1 MQRNNRSVEQLVEEQ
16 LQKWNQRGKERT
28 KAGIKAGPVIT
39 ISREPGCGG
48 TEIAKHLAQQLDMD
62 LFGGQI
68 IQKVAESLEMSEKV
82 IKSLDEKEMTKR
94 DDWLTALFET
104 RHLWPD
110 RYLHHLTK
118 VIGTIGRCG
127 NAVILGRGANYILP
141 QEHTFRVR
149 FIAPMDIKL
158 ANVLRTTPEEAKK
171 YVLKTESGRQAFI
184 RQYFHADITDPG
196 HYDMVINM
204 GKLST
209 DGAVDAVKA
218 AFLSWKAAMNS

>member
-1 MQRNNRSVEQLVEEQ
+1 MQMKNRSVEKLVEEP
-16 LQKWNQRGKERT
+16 LQKWNHRGKERK

-48 TEIAKHLAQQLDMD
+48 AKIAKHLVQQLDMD

-68 IQKVAESLEMSEKV
+68 IQKVAESVEMSEKV
-82 IKSLDEKEMTKR
+82 VKSLDEKEMTKR

-110 RYLHHLTK
+110 RYLYHLTK

-141 QEHTFRVR
+141 QQHTFRVR
-149 FIAPMDIKL
+149 FIAPVDVKL

-171 YVLKTESGRQAFI
+171 YILKTESGRQAFI

-209 DGAVDAVKA
+209 NGAVDAVKA
-218 AFLSWKAAMNS
+218 AFLSWKAAANL

>member
-1 MQRNNRSVEQLVEEQ
+1 MKNRSVEQLVEEQ
-16 LQKWNQRGKERT
+16 LQKWNQRGKERK

-48 TEIAKHLAQQLDMD
+48 TKIAKHLAQQFDMD
-62 LFGGQI
+62 IFGGQI
-68 IQKVAESLEMSEKV
+68 IQKVAESVEMSEKV
-82 IKSLDEKEMTKR
+82 VKSLDEKEMTKR
-94 DDWLTALFET
+94 DDYLTALFET

-149 FIAPMDIKL
+149 FIAPMDVKL
-158 ANVLRTTPEEAKK
+158 ENALRTTPEEAKK

-184 RQYFHADITDPG
+184 RQYFNADITDPG

-204 GKLST
+204 DKLNT
-209 DGAVDAVKA
+209 AGAVDAVKA
-218 AFLSWKAAMNS
+218 AFLSWKAAANL

>member
-1 MQRNNRSVEQLVEEQ
+1 MQKKSRSVEHLVEEQ
-16 LQKWNQRGKERT
+16 LQKWNLRGKERV
-28 KAGIKAGPVIT
+28 KAGVKAGPVIT

-68 IQKVAESLEMSEKV
+68 IQKVAESVEMSAKV
-82 IKSLDEKEMTKR
+82 INALDEKEMTKR
-94 DDWLTALFET
+94 DDWLTSLFET

-110 RYLHHLTK
+110 RYLYHLTK

-149 FIAPMDIKL
+149 FIAPTDVKL
-158 ANVLRTTPEEAKK
+158 KNVLRTTPEEAEK
-171 YVLKTESGRQAFI
+171 YVLKTESERRAFV
-184 RQYFHADITDPG
+184 RQYFHTDLTDPG
-196 HYDMVINM
+196 HYDMIINM
-204 GKLST
+204 GKIPVG
-209 DGAVDAVKA
+209 GAVDTVKA
-218 AFLSWKAAMNS
+218 AFLSWKAVAKF

>member
-1 MQRNNRSVEQLVEEQ
+1 MQKQNRSVEQLVEEQ
-16 LQKWNQRGKERT
+16 LQKWNLRDKERA

-48 TEIAKHLAQQLDMD
+48 TAIAKYLAQQLDLD

-68 IQKVAESLEMSEKV
+68 IQKVAESVEMSEKV
-82 IKSLDEKEMTKR
+82 INSLDEKEMTKR

-110 RYLHHLTK
+110 RYLYHLTK

-141 QEHTFRVR
+141 QDHTFRVR
-149 FIAPMDIKL
+149 FIAPMDVKL
-158 ANVLRTTPEEAKK
+158 KNVMRTTPEEAEQ
-171 YVLKTESGRQAFI
+171 YILKTESERRAFI
-184 RQYFHADITDPG
+184 RQYFHTDLTDPG
-196 HYDMVINM
+196 HYDMIVNM
-204 GKLST
+204 GKIPI

-218 AFLSWKAAMNS
+218 AFLSWKAAAKI

>member
-1 MQRNNRSVEQLVEEQ
+1 MQRKNRSVESLVEEQ
-16 LQKWNQRGKERT
+16 LQKWNLGGKER
-28 KAGIKAGPVIT
+28 IKKGAKISPTIT

-48 TEIAKHLAQQLDMD
+48 SDIAKGLAQQLGMD
-62 LFGGQI
+62 LMGGRI
-68 IQKVAESLEMSEKV
+68 IQKVAESAEMSEKV

-141 QEHTFRVR
+141 QANTFRIR
-149 FIAPMDIKL
+149 FIAPMDLKL
-158 ANVLRTTPEEAKK
+158 KNVLRTTQEEAEK
-171 YVLKTESGRQAFI
+171 YILNKEAERRAFI
-184 RQYFHADITDPG
+184 RQYFHADLTDPS
-196 HYDMVINM
+196 HYDMIINM
-204 GKLST
+204 EKFRVEGT
-209 DGAVDAVKA
+209 VETVKT
-218 AFLSWKAAMNS
+218 AFLAWKETSSF

>member
-1 MQRNNRSVEQLVEEQ
+1 MKRNNRSVEQLVEEQ

-48 TEIAKHLAQQLDMD
+48 TKIAKHLAQQLGMD

-68 IQKVAESLEMSEKV
+68 IQKVAESVQMSEKV

-149 FIAPMDIKL
+149 FIAPIDIKL

-171 YVLKTESGRQAFI
+171 YVLKTESERQAFI

-209 DGAVDAVKA
+209 DGAADAVKA
-218 AFLSWKAAMNS
+218 AFLSWKAVVNS

>member
-1 MQRNNRSVEQLVEEQ
+1 MQKKGRSVEHLVEEQ
-16 LQKWNQRGKERT
+16 LQKWNLRGKERA

-48 TEIAKHLAQQLDMD
+48 TAIAKDLAQQLDLD

-68 IQKVAESLEMSEKV
+68 IQKVAESVEMSEKV
-82 IKSLDEKEMTKR
+82 INSLDEKEMTKR

-110 RYLHHLTK
+110 RYLYHLTK

-141 QEHTFRVR
+141 QDHTFRVR
-149 FIAPMDIKL
+149 FIAPMDVKL
-158 ANVLRTTPEEAKK
+158 KNVLRTTPEEAEK
-171 YVLKTESGRQAFI
+171 YVLKTESERRAFV
-184 RQYFHADITDPG
+184 RQYFHADLTDPC
-196 HYDMVINM
+196 HYDLIINM
-204 GKLST
+204 GKISKS
-209 DGAVDAVKA
+209 GAADTVKA
-218 AFLSWKAAMNS
+218 AFLSWKAAANL

>member
-1 MQRNNRSVEQLVEEQ
+1 MKNRSVEQLVEDQ
-16 LQKWNQRGKERT
+16 LQKWNQRGKERK

-48 TEIAKHLAQQLDMD
+48 TKIAKHLAQQLDMD

-68 IQKVAESLEMSEKV
+68 IQKVAESVEMSEKV
-82 IKSLDEKEMTKR
+82 VKSLDEKEMTKR

-110 RYLHHLTK
+110 RYLYHLTK

-141 QEHTFRVR
+141 QQHTFRVR
-149 FIAPMDIKL
+149 FIAPMDVKL

-171 YVLKTESGRQAFI
+171 YILKTESGRQAFI

-218 AFLSWKAAMNS
+218 AFLSWKAAANL